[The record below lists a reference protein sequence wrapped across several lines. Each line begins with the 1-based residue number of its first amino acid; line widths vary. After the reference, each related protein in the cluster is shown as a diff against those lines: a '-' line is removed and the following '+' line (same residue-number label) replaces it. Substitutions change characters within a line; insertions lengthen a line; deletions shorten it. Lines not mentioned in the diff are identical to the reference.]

1 MKNKFKH
8 TINYYAVQIALP
20 SIIIGII
27 CLLVFKN
34 SSNTGFVGIGYF
46 LAIIIG
52 VTNTI
57 MLLPLLINTIRKVK
71 DYPEHL
77 KALLLLLINIPLS
90 GIYLELL

>member
-1 MKNKFKH
+1 MKNKYKYI
-8 TINYYAVQIALP
+8 INYYAVQIALP

-52 VTNTI
+52 VANTI
-57 MLLPLLINTIRKVK
+57 MLLPLLINAIRRVK

-77 KALLLLLINIPLS
+77 TAILLLVINIPLS
-90 GIYLELL
+90 GIYLEIL